1 MIVNTFCNV
10 FTNNLK
16 KMKYKGIIFILF
28 LSDRGCDEAAAK
40 KAKKMRIFLIS
51 LSSLWLL
58 AALSHAQYS
67 ENYRPGFILQNPCV
81 SKQTCSECL
90 QTPSCAWCM
99 KEVSSFS

>member
-1 MIVNTFCNV
+1 MLFFVTYSP
-10 FTNNLK
+10 L
-16 KMKYKGIIFILF
+16 KYKEISFILF

-51 LSSLWLL
+51 LSSLWLIT
-58 AALSHAQYS
+58 LSHAQYS